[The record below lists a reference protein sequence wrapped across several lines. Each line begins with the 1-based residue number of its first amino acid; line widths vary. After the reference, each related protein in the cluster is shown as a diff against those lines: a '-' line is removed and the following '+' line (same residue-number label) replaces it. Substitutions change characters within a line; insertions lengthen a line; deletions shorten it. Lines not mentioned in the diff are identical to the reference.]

1 MSLGVAVLGPE
12 GVVLAADSRITL
24 TAERPDAPPLPVN
37 FDTATKLLSFSE
49 PHNYVGA
56 VTYGTAVIGLRSA
69 HSLVPEFEL
78 QLETEDRLSV
88 EEFASKLGEFF
99 LDQWR
104 RVIPEDYDGP
114 SMVFIVGGFD
124 RQAAYGRVFLVDI
137 PNNPEPVERNPG
149 ETEFGMTWGG
159 QLQIASRII
168 HGYDPMVLP
177 MVQQELG
184 LDEEHI
190 QRLRS
195 VFRDN
200 LEFSIPYQVLPL
212 QECVNLA
219 TFMIRST
226 ISAQNLAVGVRGVGG
241 PIDIA
246 VIRRTTGLQY
256 VKRKSID
263 AATEQSQRKG
273 RDDVSPGSD

>member
-1 MSLGVAVLGPE
+1 MSLGVAILGPE

-78 QLETEDRLSV
+78 QLEAEDRLPV
-88 EEFASKLGEFF
+88 EEFASRLGEFF

-114 SMVFIVGGFD
+114 SMMFIVGGFD

-184 LDEEHI
+184 LDEEHV
-190 QRLRS
+190 QRLRNA
-195 VFRDN
+195 FRDN

-212 QECVNLA
+212 QDCVNLA

-263 AATEQSQRKG
+263 AGSGQSQRKG
-273 RDDVSPGSD
+273 RDDVSSGSD